1 MKSTL
6 LITGGSGL
14 LAVNWAV
21 KMRESFNVVLL
32 LHNRHI
38 LINGVVS
45 LNADISS
52 FLHLK
57 TIVLKYRP
65 LAVIHTACLT
75 SVESCEQHPVYA
87 YEVNVKITENIAK
100 VTQFLGVKMIHIS
113 TDHLFSGNESFVSE
127 EVMTSACNVY
137 GNTKALAEEKVLKFN
152 EDSLIL
158 RTNFYGFGTSYRKS
172 FSDMII
178 FSLTNCVPITLYHN
192 VYYTPIYISELIS
205 LAHVLIERN
214 AQGIFNLVSDNRISK
229 YEFGILLADEF
240 GLGKD
245 FIRKGELMF
254 NSSSVT
260 RPLDMSLSNLK
271 FTRLTG
277 ISIGNVGVHIK
288 KMKTE
293 FNTFN
298 SKEIQAL

>member
-1 MKSTL
+1 MKRTL
-6 LITGGSGL
+6 LLTGGSGL

-38 LINGVVS
+38 LINGVIS
-45 LNADISS
+45 LNVDISS
-52 FLHLK
+52 FLDLI

-75 SVESCEQHPVYA
+75 SVESCEQDPILA
-87 YEVNVKITENIAK
+87 YEVNVKITENVAK
-100 VTQFLGVKMIHIS
+100 VTQSLGVKMVHIS
-113 TDHLFSGNESFVSE
+113 TDHLFSGNKSFVSE
-127 EVMTSACNVY
+127 EVITSACNVY
-137 GNTKALAEEKVLKFN
+137 GNTKALAEEKVFKFN
-152 EDSLIL
+152 ENSLIL

-172 FSDMII
+172 FSDTII
-178 FSLTNCVPITLYHN
+178 FSLTNCIPITLYNN
-192 VYYTPIYISELIS
+192 VYYTPIYISELIY

-214 AQGIFNLVSDNRISK
+214 AQGVFNLVSDNRISK
-229 YEFGILLADEF
+229 YEFGILLAEEF
-240 GLGKD
+240 GLEKE

-254 NSSSVT
+254 KSSSVK

-271 FTRLTG
+271 FSKLTG

-293 FNTFN
+293 INTCN
-298 SKEIQAL
+298 SKEIQSL